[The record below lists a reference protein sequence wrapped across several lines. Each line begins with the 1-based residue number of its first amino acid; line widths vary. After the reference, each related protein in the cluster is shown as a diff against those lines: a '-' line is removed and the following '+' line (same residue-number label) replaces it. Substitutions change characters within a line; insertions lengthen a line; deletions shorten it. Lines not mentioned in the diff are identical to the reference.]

1 MLLLRK
7 RAKQG
12 KNDYEVILLKDLTKK
27 LIISSVV
34 SIVLGFGIYSLTSQP
49 VDIDSPERQKAVE
62 AVAENKVPEVP
73 VVSVKD
79 EGKNQKI
86 LGRAFAVYDG
96 DTCRIEIP
104 GGKYESLR
112 FAHIDAPEKNQE
124 SGLEAQK
131 FLANMIDGRE
141 ITAYILNTDKYGRKV
156 VDVYYDGRYINA
168 EMVKNGYAWHYK
180 AFDKEGTDVYKQLDK
195 YEQEARK
202 NKLGLWKNEKPEAPW
217 GYRKRSK

>member
-1 MLLLRK
+1 M
-7 RAKQG
+7 
-12 KNDYEVILLKDLTKK
+12 KDLTKK

-34 SIVLGFGIYSLTSQP
+34 SIVLGFGIYSFTSQP
-49 VDIDSPERQKAVE
+49 VDIDSAERQKAVE
-62 AVAENKVPEVP
+62 VVTKDKVPEVP
-73 VVSVKD
+73 AVVVNS
-79 EGKNQKI
+79 EGKKEKI

-104 GGKYESLR
+104 GGKQEKLR

-124 SGLEAQK
+124 YGLEAQK
-131 FLANMIDGRE
+131 FLSNMIDGRE
-141 ITAYILNTDKYGRKV
+141 ITVYVLNTDKYGRKV

-180 AFDKEGTDVYKQLDK
+180 TFDKKGSDIYKQLDK

-202 NKLGLWKNEKPEAPW
+202 NKLGLWKNGKAEAPW
-217 GYRKRSK
+217 EYRRRSK